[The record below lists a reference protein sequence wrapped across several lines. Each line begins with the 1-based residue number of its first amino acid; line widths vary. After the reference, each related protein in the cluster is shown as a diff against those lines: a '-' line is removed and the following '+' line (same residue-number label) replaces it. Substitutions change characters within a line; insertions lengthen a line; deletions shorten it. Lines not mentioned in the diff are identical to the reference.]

1 MQTVYNAGHAA
12 HAATH
17 EFFRGRLVPAFETP
31 ARADYILQALQT
43 AGLGELLAPVDHGR
57 APLERVHTTR
67 YLRFVE
73 SAHAEWLALG
83 GEGDAFPAVWPVRTL
98 RSDIE
103 PASFA
108 ARMGLY
114 SMDSGTPLTAGSW
127 TAAYA
132 GAQASLTALDLVLAG
147 QRSAYCL
154 TRPPGHHAGAD
165 FFGGYCFINN
175 VAVAAQAARDA
186 GLARVAILD
195 VDYHHGNGTQAIF
208 YDRADVFFAS
218 VHGDPR
224 TEYPFF
230 LGHADETGS
239 GAGAGFNANFP
250 LLPRHRQR
258 GLVCRAGAGARAAD
272 GVPPGTARRVAGRGH
287 LRRRPDLAFQAGRAR
302 VPRDGPAPGR
312 VRRADTVHPGRRL
325 CDRGHRP
332 QCRGRAARLRSR
344 MTTPT
349 LALLAAPSGWRTCLG
364 AAGREA
370 R

>member
-1 MQTVYNAGHAA
+1 MKTVYNAAHAA

-17 EFFRGRLVPAFETP
+17 EIFRGRLVPAFEIP
-31 ARADYILQALQT
+31 ARADYILQAVQG
-43 AGLGELLAPVDHGR
+43 AGLGEVLAPVDHGR
-57 APLERVHTTR
+57 APLERVHTPR

-73 SAHAEWLALG
+73 GAHAEWQAAG

-98 RSDIE
+98 RSDVE
-103 PASFA
+103 PESFA
-108 ARMGLY
+108 GRMGLY

-127 TAAYA
+127 AAAYA

-175 VAVAAQAARDA
+175 AAVAAQAARDA

-250 LLPRHRQR
+250 L
-258 GLVCRAGAGARAAD
+258 
-272 GVPPGTARRVAGRGH
+272 PPGVANEDWFAALEQALTR
-287 LRRRPDLAFQAGRAR
+287 LAAYRPELLIVSLGVDTYGGDPISHFKFDQPEFRAL
-302 VPRDGPAPGR
+302 
-312 VRRADTVHPGRRL
+312 GRRL
-325 CDRGHRP
+325 
-332 QCRGRAARLRSR
+332 AAFGA
-344 MTTPT
+344 PT
-349 LALLAAPSGWRTCLG
+349 LFLQEGGYATEAIGHNVVAVLQGFEAA
-364 AAGREA
+364 
-370 R
+370 